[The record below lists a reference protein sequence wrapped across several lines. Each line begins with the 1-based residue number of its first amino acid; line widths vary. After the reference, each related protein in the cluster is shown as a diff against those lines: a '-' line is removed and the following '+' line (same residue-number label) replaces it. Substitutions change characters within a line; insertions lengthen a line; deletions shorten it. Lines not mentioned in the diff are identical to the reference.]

1 MDKGEI
7 SIMLGIIG
15 AGNIS
20 EAIIAGIL
28 KSKTLDCKNIVV
40 SNYNQSK
47 AEKLSSKYG
56 VTAADNIEVIKKNS
70 IILLAVKPY
79 ALINV
84 WSCIKM
90 SLQIKLSCQL
100 LQE

>member
-40 SNYNQSK
+40 DRKS
-47 AEKLSSKYG
+47 
-56 VTAADNIEVIKKNS
+56 VV
-70 IILLAVKPY
+70 
-79 ALINV
+79 
-84 WSCIKM
+84 
-90 SLQIKLSCQL
+90 
-100 LQE
+100 